1 LRGWVANILGDRD
14 YEERMTYNPE
24 TYWSRVG
31 QEIEK
36 RAGDNVLA
44 GDDNPYYSYK
54 RSRFLC
60 QFLDTIDFQSKTI
73 MEVGSGPGGNLRHIA
88 TFHRPQLILG
98 ADISQTMCE
107 IAQRNLRSFRNVRLT
122 KIDGTHLPF
131 EDYSIDLSLTVTVLH
146 HVTDA
151 AMLEAL
157 VKDICRVTRDTVVIM
172 EDIGQCEQLGGGGSF
187 IGRTVAAYENLFTKH
202 GFQLRET
209 RFLNTKVSRRW
220 YDFSW
225 RAYRRV
231 FAHDHEGDRINFLGK
246 VLIGLPLILTRA
258 FDDFLTEDQN
268 LAKLT
273 FVRKS

>member
-1 LRGWVANILGDRD
+1 MRGWVANILGDRD

-98 ADISQTMCE
+98 ADISRTMCE
-107 IAQRNLRSFRNVRLT
+107 TACLRHIFPREAMCPAFAKSSDASCSWLDVVWSCVVPVVAWPIAARAQR
-122 KIDGTHLPF
+122 
-131 EDYSIDLSLTVTVLH
+131 
-146 HVTDA
+146 A
-151 AMLEAL
+151 AMP
-157 VKDICRVTRDTVVIM
+157 VI
-172 EDIGQCEQLGGGGSF
+172 
-187 IGRTVAAYENLFTKH
+187 
-202 GFQLRET
+202 GFS
-209 RFLNTKVSRRW
+209 VS
-220 YDFSW
+220 
-225 RAYRRV
+225 
-231 FAHDHEGDRINFLGK
+231 
-246 VLIGLPLILTRA
+246 
-258 FDDFLTEDQN
+258 
-268 LAKLT
+268 
-273 FVRKS
+273 VR